1 MSKKSTREEAVELAH
16 GSAQKQLRAEDPE
29 AVAERSGAEW
39 HTSEGGGYLE
49 VPFLNRIYRV
59 LLPDAAVSSR
69 TALHKSENTAP
80 LNSTEQGMRGPA
92 TGRCR
97 TAADEAGEE
106 PPLVRRVLILHYL
119 LQAHGTGLAGRWVDF
134 RSLPGGVAY
143 YPVFRGRVISR
154 LVRMFGERPQALIP
168 AAAPLGGR
176 PIEMADVAVEIPAFP
191 RVPVVL
197 ALWKASEEFGPE
209 GTVMFDDALPT
220 YLETEDAI
228 IVCEEILGGLK
239 HNVQS
244 V

>member
-59 LLPDAAVSSR
+59 LLPDAIVS
-69 TALHKSENTAP
+69 
-80 LNSTEQGMRGPA
+80 
-92 TGRCR
+92 
-97 TAADEAGEE
+97 DEAGEE

-119 LQAHGTGLAGRWVDF
+119 LQAHGHGLAGRWVDF
-134 RSLPGGVAY
+134 RNLPGGVVY

>member
-16 GSAQKQLRAEDPE
+16 TSAQKELGAADPT

-39 HTSEGGGYLE
+39 HQGEGYLE
-49 VPFLNRIYRV
+49 VPFLNSRYRV
-59 LLPDAAVSSR
+59 FLPDGKVRA
-69 TALHKSENTAP
+69 E
-80 LNSTEQGMRGPA
+80 E
-92 TGRCR
+92 
-97 TAADEAGEE
+97 GED
-106 PPLVRRVLILHYL
+106 PSLVRKVLILHYL

-134 RSLPGGVAY
+134 RSLPGGVVY

-154 LVRMFGERPQALIP
+154 LVRMFGERPRDLIS

-176 PIEMADVAVEIPAFP
+176 PIEMADVGVEIPAFP

-197 ALWKASEEFGPE
+197 ALWEASEEFGPE
-209 GTVMFDDALPT
+209 GAVMFDDSLPT

-228 IVCEEILGGLK
+228 VVCEEIFGALK
-239 HNVQS
+239 EYGQS